1 MPFNLAEARLSTI
14 KELQK
19 QLKKWKKY
27 CGKAEDR
34 LDKQMKLNEDLQE
47 EIKKL
52 KEVKYPVTFQKTY
65 KIQQEEIKKLKQF
78 KSEVIE
84 AMKYD
89 DDLDDEDIIKGI
101 RDMEEDIVGESE
113 LKEEYESYAMSHPCE
128 MNCKHC
134 GLTTTE
140 DDLGISLDC
149 GELTCEG
156 CFEEGKSK
164 SLKVMGNIM
173 LIAAGKQGA
182 AMDALEEEN
191 KKLKEKTMIYNILD
205 NSYNGMC
212 QNHKEW
218 IDNNWK
224 SIITGFA
231 ENLESMVPNEN

>member
-19 QLKKWKKY
+19 QLKKLK
-27 CGKAEDR
+27 GE
-34 LDKQMKLNEDLQE
+34 N
-47 EIKKL
+47 KKL

-65 KIQQEEIKKLKQF
+65 KIQQEEIKKLKEQLEDVKEEYWEKGWHTGKCDTF
-78 KSEVIE
+78 
-84 AMKYD
+84 
-89 DDLDDEDIIKGI
+89 DEIDETVKPLKEEIKK
-101 RDMEEDIVGESE
+101 

-164 SLKVMGNIM
+164 SLKGMGNIM

-191 KKLKEKTMIYNILD
+191 KKLKEENQRMSRFLESREIKYCEKCREYNEETECFG
-205 NSYNGMC
+205 YNGVF
-212 QNHKEW
+212 QDSQGEW
-218 IDNNWK
+218 ICDDCH
-224 SIITGFA
+224 
-231 ENLESMVPNEN
+231 EN

>member
-34 LDKQMKLNEDLQE
+34 LDKQMKLNEDL
-47 EIKKL
+47 
-52 KEVKYPVTFQKTY
+52 
-65 KIQQEEIKKLKQF
+65 QEEIKKLKQF